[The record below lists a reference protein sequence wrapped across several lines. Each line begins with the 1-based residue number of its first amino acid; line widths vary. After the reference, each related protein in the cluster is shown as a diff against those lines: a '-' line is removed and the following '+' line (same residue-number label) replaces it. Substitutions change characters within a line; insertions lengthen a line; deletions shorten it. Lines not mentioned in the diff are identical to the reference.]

1 MARARRRNGKKSPD
15 SGVAEEPEDGPAA
28 AEATESAVVQ
38 SGTQAQDGD
47 DTCPACVGHDM
58 RQWAAADKEN
68 WVRCDACKTW
78 YHWRC
83 AGDGSDLD
91 AIDKWFCKACMEQDR
106 TRTITLK
113 PPARKS
119 ARKKTQ
125 RDYAGL
131 HNTGSEAGPH
141 KWLRMLEGKKI
152 SGDPFRRMKGAEVG
166 EEWLENDESAMR
178 EPIVIESPEGLG
190 MKMPP
195 KSFTVADVAEA
206 VGEDHPV
213 EVIDVATQSNTPG
226 WTLAKW
232 AEYYA
237 QEPSARD
244 KIRNVIS
251 LEITGTELAD
261 KVLPPKLVRELDWVE
276 KFWPS
281 TKKGRGNAYP
291 KVQLYCLMGVAG
303 AWTDWHIDFAGSSV
317 YYHILHGTKV
327 FYFIRPTPAN
337 LAAYERWSG
346 TEMQNHQWLGDL
358 CDEVFKVELHDGNTM
373 IIPTGWIHAVYT
385 PEDTLVFG
393 GNFLHSYNVSVQLKV
408 REIEI
413 NTHVPKKFRFPHF
426 VKLCWYAAEKY
437 LRDLK
442 AKEEF
447 SSRVLESVEVLA
459 NFLVAEA
466 RAIERGSDHAK
477 REAKEQVPND
487 RVKDAPALARELRW
501 RVRLARGE
509 PSDDEGRGHRKLIKS
524 TGSVDS
530 LSNGAGTKR
539 KRSPV
544 AEDAAMFRNF
554 TPRQWERVINEPV
567 HRESRVVKAGRP
579 APNGEDW
586 KTRWAEW
593 NGDDDGKAEEGAQ
606 EAHVERRKDVIVKV
620 RKTEKGI
627 ERQRVERVVEM
638 WVWEGGDPPTV
649 SPAGGDSAGKAK
661 EDSAG
666 DSHPNGHGLDVTTSP
681 DDPMPQAEP
690 HTAVA

>member
-1 MARARRRNGKKSPD
+1 MARARRRNGKKTPE
-15 SGVAEEPEDGPAA
+15 SGAADEPEEGA
-28 AEATESAVVQ
+28 AEAAETTEETA
-38 SGTQAQDGD
+38 QASD
-47 DTCPACVGHDM
+47 DSCPACAG
-58 RQWAAADKEN
+58 RSTEQWGGGGQRELGPLRRLQNMDPA
-68 WVRCDACKTW
+68 
-78 YHWRC
+78 
-83 AGDGSDLD
+83 
-91 AIDKWFCKACMEQDR
+91 
-106 TRTITLK
+106 RTITMK

-131 HNTGSEAGPH
+131 HNVGAEAGPD
-141 KWLRMLEGKKI
+141 KWIRILEGKKI
-152 SGDPFRRMKGAEVG
+152 RENPFRRMKGSEVG
-166 EEWLENDESAMR
+166 VEWLESDESAMK

-195 KSFTVADVAEA
+195 KSFTVEDVAE
-206 VGEDHPV
+206 VIGKDFPV

-226 WTLAKW
+226 WTLGKW

-237 QEPSARD
+237 QEPSVRD

-251 LEITGTELAD
+251 LEISGTELAD
-261 KVLPPKLVRELDWVE
+261 KVLPPRLVRELDWVE

-303 AWTDWHIDFAGSSV
+303 AWTDWHVDFAGSSV

-337 LAAYERWSG
+337 LHAYERWSG
-346 TEMQNHQWLGDL
+346 TEMQNHSWLGDL
-358 CDEVFKVELHDGNTM
+358 CDEVYKVELHDGNTM

-393 GNFLHSYNVSVQLKV
+393 GNFLHSYNVPVQLKV

-413 NTHVPKKFRFPHF
+413 TTHVPKKFRFPHF

-447 SSRVLESVEVLA
+447 SPRVLESVEALVD
-459 NFLVAEA
+459 FLVGEA
-466 RAIERGSDHAK
+466 RAMERGTDHAK
-477 REAKEQVPND
+477 REAKEQVPGD

-509 PSDDEGRGHRKLIKS
+509 PSDDEGRGHRKSLKAN
-524 TGSVDS
+524 GSADS
-530 LSNGAGTKR
+530 LSNGTSAKR

-544 AEDAAMFRNF
+544 AEDAGMFRNF
-554 TPRQWERVINEPV
+554 KPRLWERVVTVPV
-567 HRESRVVKAGRP
+567 ERESRVVKARRP
-579 APNGEDW
+579 APGGEDW
-586 KTRWAEW
+586 EARWAEW
-593 NGDDDGKAEEGAQ
+593 KDSAEGETEEGTDDVQ
-606 EAHVERRKDVIVKV
+606 VERRKDVIVKV
-620 RKTEKGI
+620 RRTGKGI
-627 ERQRVERVVEM
+627 ERQRVERVLEQ
-638 WVWEGGDPPTV
+638 WVWEGREEKTEVKPPV
-649 SPAGGDSAGKAK
+649 VK
-661 EDSAG
+661 EDGDVDMADPSAVAIAEG
-666 DSHPNGHGLDVTTSP
+666 AGSTSKAGLEGGVQEDRPEASGLNGHAMDIVDTNDTVPLDQ
-681 DDPMPQAEP
+681 PQAAA
-690 HTAVA
+690 T

>member
-1 MARARRRNGKKSPD
+1 M
-15 SGVAEEPEDGPAA
+15 
-28 AEATESAVVQ
+28 
-38 SGTQAQDGD
+38 
-47 DTCPACVGHDM
+47 
-58 RQWAAADKEN
+58 
-68 WVRCDACKTW
+68 
-78 YHWRC
+78 
-83 AGDGSDLD
+83 
-91 AIDKWFCKACMEQDR
+91 
-106 TRTITLK
+106 
-113 PPARKS
+113 
-119 ARKKTQ
+119 
-125 RDYAGL
+125 
-131 HNTGSEAGPH
+131 
-141 KWLRMLEGKKI
+141 
-152 SGDPFRRMKGAEVG
+152 
-166 EEWLENDESAMR
+166 
-178 EPIVIESPEGLG
+178 
-190 MKMPP
+190 
-195 KSFTVADVAEA
+195 
-206 VGEDHPV
+206 
-213 EVIDVATQSNTPG
+213 
-226 WTLAKW
+226 
-232 AEYYA
+232 
-237 QEPSARD
+237 
-244 KIRNVIS
+244 
-251 LEITGTELAD
+251 
-261 KVLPPKLVRELDWVE
+261 
-276 KFWPS
+276 
-281 TKKGRGNAYP
+281 
-291 KVQLYCLMGVAG
+291 
-303 AWTDWHIDFAGSSV
+303 
-317 YYHILHGTKV
+317 
-327 FYFIRPTPAN
+327 
-337 LAAYERWSG
+337 
-346 TEMQNHQWLGDL
+346 
-358 CDEVFKVELHDGNTM
+358 
-373 IIPTGWIHAVYT
+373 
-385 PEDTLVFG
+385 
-393 GNFLHSYNVSVQLKV
+393 HSYNVSVRECLPLRASVLLTRRIELKV

-426 VKLCWYAAEKY
+426 VKCVYSAHGLCLYSSQSRLCWYAAEKY

-638 WVWEGGDPPTV
+638 WVWEGGGEEADVKPAPASVVPVKEGGDVDMIDPPTV